1 MAVQGELA
9 DSQWSVRWNLITKM
23 RGWWCR
29 GWQLGWH
36 LLHDDSIKKSLYMRN
51 LQTMQARSSA
61 STWLVEHII
70 AAAEGDPGRRTP
82 GKGRFY
88 SQFSF
93 NIFLFRRT
101 LWMVVFMSSLIS
113 APIVAFKSGKRYFLK
128 NRQIFFMGRFDIPR
142 NPCKGSCMSH
152 IFSHWLQFFL
162 STQNTLGSLRTERT
176 RQKGFS

>member
-1 MAVQGELA
+1 
-9 DSQWSVRWNLITKM
+9 
-23 RGWWCR
+23 
-29 GWQLGWH
+29 
-36 LLHDDSIKKSLYMRN
+36 
-51 LQTMQARSSA
+51 MQARSSA

-113 APIVAFKSGKRYFLK
+113 APIVAFKSGKTYFLK
-128 NRQIFFMGRFDIPR
+128 NRQIFLWGGLIFQETHVKEAVWATSFPIGSNSSSLHKILWGAWGQKEPGNLDEDEYCSVLIYFHLPGDLFCGFWAKPQTCRTSAGSRGKLRHLR
-142 NPCKGSCMSH
+142 NQGSH
-152 IFSHWLQFFL
+152 
-162 STQNTLGSLRTERT
+162 
-176 RQKGFS
+176 